1 MHQHNGLAR
10 GRVDLAFLPIY
21 FFHLN
26 LSYDKTLECKAR
38 PQLSRDLDAMSRPRQ
53 VQRSHERNGG
63 QYAGNQ
69 SAQTVVKPHCT
80 VLCAVWPGALC
91 AEHRQRC
98 SLALIAIHSPLR
110 IQASKVVNCWRANL
124 HKEYD
129 IMTIK
134 QATMTA
140 GAHQLNTPSQSNK
153 HNNFAL
159 DKTAIT
165 SVILNYDNPIFLM
178 SYLQCVLCQ
187 GLVVQSLLTP
197 ANVTNKAG
205 PVVRDH

>member
-1 MHQHNGLAR
+1 
-10 GRVDLAFLPIY
+10 
-21 FFHLN
+21 
-26 LSYDKTLECKAR
+26 
-38 PQLSRDLDAMSRPRQ
+38 
-53 VQRSHERNGG
+53 
-63 QYAGNQ
+63 
-69 SAQTVVKPHCT
+69 
-80 VLCAVWPGALC
+80 
-91 AEHRQRC
+91 
-98 SLALIAIHSPLR
+98 
-110 IQASKVVNCWRANL
+110 
-124 HKEYD
+124 
-129 IMTIK
+129 
-134 QATMTA
+134 MTA